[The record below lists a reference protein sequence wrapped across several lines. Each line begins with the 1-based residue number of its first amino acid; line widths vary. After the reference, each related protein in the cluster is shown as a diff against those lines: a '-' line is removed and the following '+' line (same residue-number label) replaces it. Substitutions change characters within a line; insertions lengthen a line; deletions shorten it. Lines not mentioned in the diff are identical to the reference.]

1 MESIMQSK
9 FSLSSLKVR
18 CAGAAF
24 AFVSGLACFSFGVV
38 LFASASGE
46 LQPVLAQMKA
56 AAGAAKEAAV
66 KSASDAKRG

>member
-1 MESIMQSK
+1 MQSK

-18 CAGAAF
+18 CACAAF
-24 AFVSGLACFSFGVV
+24 AFVSGLACFSFVVV

-66 KSASDAKRG
+66 KPASDAKRG